1 MQDRYQDALDYLYG
15 LVNFEHS
22 RIENYAPE
30 NISLERPS
38 QLLGYVGDPHQGF
51 ESIHIAGT
59 KGKGSVAAIIATC
72 LRASGL
78 SVGLYTSPHLQD
90 FRDRIRIL
98 TPDDGDGRISPDQVV
113 DLVDMLRP
121 IVDRV
126 PGITWYEL
134 VTTMA
139 FLHFKNQAVDM
150 AVVEVGLGGRLDAT
164 NLLSPMVTVITSLSL
179 DHTHLLGDTLPE
191 IAAEK
196 GGIIKHDIPVIT
208 SSQRPEALVVLDQI
222 AREKETSMVVIGRD
236 WMYEPGLSTKL
247 RANGESEWRQ
257 EIVVTKS
264 PDDSFIPSNTRFSL
278 ALAGQHQQENAMVAL
293 ATLDFVHRSYSQI
306 DVETIRQG
314 LAFVQWPG
322 RLQLLTHGHGRPTI
336 LLDCAHN
343 VDSAQKL
350 ALTLTNDCAFDELW
364 LLIGVTVD
372 KDVRGVLNVLL
383 PMTGKVILTAS
394 SHPRATT
401 PAELLQLA
409 NELGFKPRSSSSVAE
424 AIATAW
430 QEAGSGDLI
439 CVTGSIFIVGD
450 LLNQWEGLQSELL
463 TISGQPP
470 VRANSVIH

>member
-1 MQDRYQDALDYLYG
+1 
-15 LVNFEHS
+15 
-22 RIENYAPE
+22 
-30 NISLERPS
+30 
-38 QLLGYVGDPHQGF
+38 
-51 ESIHIAGT
+51 
-59 KGKGSVAAIIATC
+59 
-72 LRASGL
+72 
-78 SVGLYTSPHLQD
+78 
-90 FRDRIRIL
+90 
-98 TPDDGDGRISPDQVV
+98 
-113 DLVDMLRP
+113 
-121 IVDRV
+121 
-126 PGITWYEL
+126 
-134 VTTMA
+134 
-139 FLHFKNQAVDM
+139 
-150 AVVEVGLGGRLDAT
+150 
-164 NLLSPMVTVITSLSL
+164 
-179 DHTHLLGDTLPE
+179 
-191 IAAEK
+191 
-196 GGIIKHDIPVIT
+196 
-208 SSQRPEALVVLDQI
+208 
-222 AREKETSMVVIGRD
+222 
-236 WMYEPGLSTKL
+236 
-247 RANGESEWRQ
+247 
-257 EIVVTKS
+257 
-264 PDDSFIPSNTRFSL
+264 L

-424 AIATAW
+424 AIATVW
-430 QEAGSGDLI
+430 QEAGPGDLI